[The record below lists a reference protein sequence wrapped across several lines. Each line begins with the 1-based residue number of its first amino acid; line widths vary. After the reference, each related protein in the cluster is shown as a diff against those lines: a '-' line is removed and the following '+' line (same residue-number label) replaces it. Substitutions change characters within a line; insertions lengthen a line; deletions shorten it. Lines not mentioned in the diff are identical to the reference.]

1 MAKKETLGNYA
12 VPGITGTSTTK
23 PTTSPVAAATTT
35 TTKTTSSSKKTST
48 SSSKGSSSSD
58 SKAAS
63 ATVANE
69 PSYSNQFYSALSGG
83 IPAADDSVQRLAALQ
98 AANAAG
104 MIVNNARASVQAT
117 PVPTVSK
124 VDVTAQKAQM
134 AAREQLEKAQ
144 AIRAADMATAKG
156 INALNENLS
165 AGRAMYQTQRN
176 QVDADENK
184 ALDNQVLYAEAR
196 GDRGGIG
203 QSQYGSIQN
212 AASTQRQAVNSA
224 EVKLQTDTSRQIAD
238 LQAQG
243 EFEKAKAVS
252 DIGSKYL
259 SELIELDKWATEKN
273 VSIDEFN
280 SKLAQWQNEHDL
292 DVSKYLTDT
301 EINAA
306 KVAGA
311 FPNGAVTAAQQNAVN
326 DRYANSAKALINA
339 GIVPS
344 SSQLSAMGWTPEQYW
359 VYKMAQQSAT

>member
-1 MAKKETLGNYA
+1 
-12 VPGITGTSTTK
+12 
-23 PTTSPVAAATTT
+23 
-35 TTKTTSSSKKTST
+35 
-48 SSSKGSSSSD
+48 
-58 SKAAS
+58 
-63 ATVANE
+63 
-69 PSYSNQFYSALSGG
+69 
-83 IPAADDSVQRLAALQ
+83 
-98 AANAAG
+98 
-104 MIVNNARASVQAT
+104 
-117 PVPTVSK
+117 
-124 VDVTAQKAQM
+124 
-134 AAREQLEKAQ
+134 
-144 AIRAADMATAKG
+144 
-156 INALNENLS
+156 
-165 AGRAMYQTQRN
+165 MYQTQRN

-224 EVKLQTDTSRQIAD
+224 EVKLQTDTARQIAD

-301 EINAA
+301 EINAV
-306 KVAGA
+306 KTAGV
-311 FPNGAVTAAQQNAVN
+311 FLNGTLTAAQQNAVN
-326 DRYANSAKALINA
+326 DMQASCQAQHSCRRSDGRLSNTGSIRWPNNQQLNTKAEVVL
-339 GIVPS
+339 P
-344 SSQLSAMGWTPEQYW
+344 LLLHFLWR
-359 VYKMAQQSAT
+359 K

>member
-12 VPGITGTSTTK
+12 VSGITGTATTK

-35 TTKTTSSSKKTST
+35 TTKTTSSSKKTSS
-48 SSSKGSSSSD
+48 SSSKGSSSSG
-58 SKAAS
+58 SKAA
-63 ATVANE
+63 ATAVNE
-69 PSYSNQFYSALSGG
+69 PSYSSQFYSALAGG
-83 IPAADDSVQRLAALQ
+83 IPASDDSAQRLAALQ

-104 MIVNNARASVQAT
+104 MIVNNARASVQST
-117 PVPTVSK
+117 PVPTIGK
-124 VDVTAQKAQM
+124 VDVTPQKAQM

-144 AIRAADMATAKG
+144 AVRAADMATAMG

-165 AGRAMYQTQRN
+165 AGKAMYQTQRN
-176 QVDADENK
+176 QVDADESK

-212 AASTQRQAVNSA
+212 AASSQRQAVNSA
-224 EVKLQTDTSRQIAD
+224 EVKLQTDTARQIAD

-243 EFEKAKAVS
+243 EFEKAKTIS
-252 DIGSKYL
+252 DISNKYL

-306 KVAGA
+306 KTAGA
-311 FPNGAVTAAQQNAVN
+311 FPNGTLTAAQQNAVN
-326 DRYANSAKALINA
+326 DRYASSAKALINA

-344 SSQLSAMGWTPEQYW
+344 SSQLQAMGWTPEQYW
-359 VYKMAQQSAT
+359 IYKMSQVSGG

>member
-1 MAKKETLGNYA
+1 M
-12 VPGITGTSTTK
+12 
-23 PTTSPVAAATTT
+23 
-35 TTKTTSSSKKTST
+35 
-48 SSSKGSSSSD
+48 
-58 SKAAS
+58 
-63 ATVANE
+63 
-69 PSYSNQFYSALSGG
+69 
-83 IPAADDSVQRLAALQ
+83 Q

-104 MIVNNARASVQAT
+104 MIVNNARASVQST

-124 VDVTAQKAQM
+124 VDVTPQKAQM

-144 AIRAADMATAKG
+144 AIRAADMATANG
-156 INALNENLS
+156 ITALNDNLS
-165 AGRAMYQTQRN
+165 AGRAMAQTQRN

-224 EVKLQTDTSRQIAD
+224 EVKLQTDTARQIAD

-243 EFEKAKAVS
+243 EFEKAKTIS
-252 DIGSKYL
+252 DISNKYL

-306 KVAGA
+306 KVSGA
-311 FPNGAVTAAQQNAVN
+311 FPNGTLTAAQQNAVN

-344 SSQLSAMGWTPEQYW
+344 ATQLQALGWTPEQYW
-359 VYKMAQQSAT
+359 VYKMAQQAAT

>member
-12 VPGITGTSTTK
+12 VPGITGTSTSK

-35 TTKTTSSSKKTST
+35 TTKTTSSSKKTSG
-48 SSSKGSSSSD
+48 SSSKGSSSSG
-58 SKAAS
+58 SKAA
-63 ATVANE
+63 AVEA
-69 PSYSNQFYSALSGG
+69 PSYSSQFYSALADG
-83 IPAADDSVQRLAALQ
+83 IPASDDSAQRLAALQ

-144 AIRAADMATAKG
+144 AIRAADLATAKG
-156 INALNENLS
+156 ITALNDNLS
-165 AGRAMYQTQRN
+165 AGRAMAQTQRN

-243 EFEKAKAVS
+243 EYEKAKAVS

-311 FPNGAVTAAQQNAVN
+311 FPNGVVTAAQQNAVN
-326 DRYANSAKALINA
+326 DRVANSAKALINA

-344 SSQLSAMGWTPEQYW
+344 ATQLSAMGWTPEQYW
-359 VYKMAQQSAT
+359 VYKMAQASGG